1 MKWVGPDLER
11 YVQAKEYI
19 DTIVMP
25 LIPFNLSDDKD
36 ALKKANQ
43 NEILTI
49 IINEIESELSGRVM
63 LIPNYYYL
71 STASKNSEVERIN
84 DLNINLSTQPFEH
97 SFFITFDTEWKQ
109 HEKNLDGNL
118 LWMPGLQSG
127 DIHSKEVALLIRD
140 YVSQICE
147 LIRSYW

>member
-1 MKWVGPDLER
+1 MKWVGSDLKR
-11 YVQAKEYI
+11 YTQAKEYV
-19 DTIVMP
+19 DTIIMP
-25 LIPFNLSDDKD
+25 LIPFNLSHDSD

-49 IINEIESELSGRVM
+49 IMKEIENELSGRIM

-71 STASKNSEVERIN
+71 YNADKSSEVGRLNNLN
-84 DLNINLSTQPFEH
+84 DNLSTQPFEH
-97 SFFITFDTEWKQ
+97 AFFITFDTEWKK

-118 LWMPGLQSG
+118 LWMPGLQSA
-127 DIHSKEVALLIRD
+127 DAQSKEVALLIRD